1 MNTSSAGAETRPKA
15 KDDRRS
21 CTFRFPESALALVDQ
36 AAAVRHM
43 DRTAFILDAMTRAA
57 KETLLDQVMF
67 PVDDEEHSFLAD
79 SARTPREPAP
89 AMKALARR
97 KPLWDR

>member
-57 KETLLDQVMF
+57 KETLLDQAMF
-67 PVDDEEHSFLAD
+67 PVDDEEYNFLAD
-79 SARTPREPAP
+79 SARRPHEPTP

>member
-1 MNTSSAGAETRPKA
+1 MDTSSTSRATRPKV
-15 KDDRRS
+15 KDERRS
-21 CTFRFPESALALVDQ
+21 CTFRLPESALALVDQ

-57 KETLLDQVMF
+57 RETLLDQVMF
-67 PVDDEEHSFLAD
+67 PVDDEEYSVLAD
-79 SARTPREPAP
+79 SARRPHEPTP

-97 KPLWDR
+97 RPLWDR

>member
-1 MNTSSAGAETRPKA
+1 MDTSSAGAAMRPKA

-67 PVDDEEHSFLAD
+67 PVDDEEYSSLI
-79 SARTPREPAP
+79 SKARRPHEPTP

-97 KPLWDR
+97 RPLWDR